1 MLEFIPL
8 LVLDFH
14 LVAYPLWPPTFV
26 LGVEVAFVVCDV
38 LWCCMRETIA
48 AVFGAVFAACGISFP
63 LLIFR
68 TVAALSAM
76 FASAFNSI
84 LNKERAN
91 GNF

>member
-76 FASAFNSI
+76 FASATS
-84 LNKERAN
+84 LRRW
-91 GNF
+91 